1 MVLLAPSSML
11 FLLLKMMCCVCVF
24 AYGPQSLSGKNRW
37 FRGPSADVL
46 GDELVLTSLVAGPR
60 LRQKIHKLT
69 VFQFSDTAS
78 VVQGRAKG

>member
-1 MVLLAPSSML
+1 M
-11 FLLLKMMCCVCVF
+11 
-24 AYGPQSLSGKNRW
+24 SGKNRW